1 MSRTLLAVVVL
12 ALAVAPIAAR
22 SSAGVQ
28 TLTLDPNE
36 WTIDANHSA
45 AHFAVKHMLVSTVR
59 GQLGKVTGKVWY
71 DGTNVSSIRAEATID
86 VKAISSGN
94 DARDRDLRGE
104 EFFAVEKYPT
114 ATFKSKR
121 VEPGAAGKFK
131 LVGDLTIRT
140 TTKEVTL
147 DVEGPSPILT
157 VQGAKRTAATATVTI
172 NRFDYGLRWNQ
183 LIEAGPVV
191 AADVVITID
200 LEAVRR

>member
-1 MSRTLLAVVVL
+1 MPRPVVAAFVVALAVV
-12 ALAVAPIAAR
+12 PIAGRPPA
-22 SSAGVQ
+22 AAQ
-28 TLTLDPNE
+28 TLKLDPNE

-59 GQLGKVTGKVWY
+59 GQLGRVTGKVWY
-71 DGTNVSSIRAEATID
+71 DGTNVSSIRADAVID

-94 DARDRDLRGE
+94 ESRDGDLRGE

-131 LVGDLTIRT
+131 LVGDLTIRS
-140 TTKEVTL
+140 TTKEVAL

-157 VQGAKRTAATATVTI
+157 VQGAKRAAATATVTI

-191 AADVVITID
+191 SSDVVITID
-200 LEAVRR
+200 LEVVRR